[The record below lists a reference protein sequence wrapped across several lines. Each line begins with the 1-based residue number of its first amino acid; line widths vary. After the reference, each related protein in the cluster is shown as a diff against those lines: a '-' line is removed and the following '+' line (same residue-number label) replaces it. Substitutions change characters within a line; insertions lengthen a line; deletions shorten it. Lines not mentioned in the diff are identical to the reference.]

1 MRMSISAMIL
11 LCWFLIFVMFLQE
24 SYGNTL
30 VEETSSK
37 SIVAFGD
44 SLTEGYW
51 KRTTF
56 QEIPEFHSYALRL
69 QNLLKNQSSMVQ
81 VGISGER
88 TNSMVQRLPIVLKKY
103 PETKLVIILVSK
115 HPFPFFFSLPLFST
129 SV

>member
-1 MRMSISAMIL
+1 MSMFIL
-11 LCWFLIFVMFLQE
+11 PMNALCWFLIFMFPQQ

-30 VEETSSK
+30 VDETIGK
-37 SIVAFGD
+37 TIVAFGD

-56 QEIPEFHSYALRL
+56 QEIPEFHAYAIRL
-69 QNLLKNQSSMVQ
+69 QNLLKNQSNMVQ

-88 TNSMVQRLPIVLKKY
+88 TTSMVNRLPIVLKKY

-115 HPFPFFFSLPLFST
+115 RNHISLSLSPYS
-129 SV
+129 